1 MDASSPVKRRVLGA
15 LDPNACSPNKA
26 RRHEGGKQQLF
37 TPARQ
42 LSPVK
47 AKSVAPRQELTA
59 GGASPTTRVSSASP
73 SSSRPPSPSS
83 SQSLVPDTPERET
96 GVESRKRRSPSPSA
110 IDPPTSG
117 MAAAAEAEAAEG
129 GEPAAKRACLDGM
142 REDGQ
147 VGRSESPPSSTTTT
161 RTTGTTRHRSA
172 SPDTPSVFDNSAV
185 DNSQLTV
192 LTEPDATG
200 PNPAPIPAPVSLPA
214 PLPAPRARP
223 RLTREQARE
232 KAEILRL
239 RLGLASYKVRT
250 GQTDVPLDRLE
261 ARLAG
266 AARHA
271 RGSSPSSF
279 HGQIQAQGHSTYHGL
294 TTSVSASF
302 PPRGATTAAA
312 AAAQREHRRPLP
324 GAPVRRAS
332 VGTERGHYARPAP
345 PSRSQLLE
353 KVRLALARET
363 EQRQDRHHD
372 DRHQN
377 RHDHYNHH
385 HQLHHDYR
393 HSHMDSH
400 QYHHHH
406 HHHHHHQRRQSEA
419 LLDTRHGSGQYRR
432 PRTATDVPGSYLPSS
447 SSSSSSSAAAWL
459 PSSSSRRRAA
469 SFAGNGGYLMR
480 EGNADENGRK
490 EEYEEDMDSR
500 GGAASGL
507 LSLARS

>member
-47 AKSVAPRQELTA
+47 VKSVAPRQELTV
-59 GGASPTTRVSSASP
+59 GGVSPTTRVSSASP
-73 SSSRPPSPSS
+73 SSSPSPSPSPSS

-96 GVESRKRRSPSPSA
+96 GVGSRKRRSPINPSA
-110 IDPPTSG
+110 NNPPTSG

-147 VGRSESPPSSTTTT
+147 SPPSSTSTT

-185 DNSQLTV
+185 DNSQLTI

-200 PNPAPIPAPVSLPA
+200 PNPAPV
-214 PLPAPRARP
+214 PAPRARP

-250 GQTDVPLDRLE
+250 GQTDVPLERLE

-266 AARHA
+266 DARP
-271 RGSSPSSF
+271 RGGSSTSSF
-279 HGQIQAQGHSTYHGL
+279 HGQTQAQGHRTHHGP
-294 TTSVSASF
+294 TTSVAASF
-302 PPRGATTAAA
+302 PPPGATAAA

-324 GAPVRRAS
+324 CAPVRRAS
-332 VGTERGHYARPAP
+332 VGAERGHYSRPAP

-353 KVRLALARET
+353 EVRLALARET
-363 EQRQDRHHD
+363 EQRQNRQHD

-377 RHDHYNHH
+377 RHDRYDHH

-393 HSHMDSH
+393 YSHMASH
-400 QYHHHH
+400 QHQHHH

-419 LLDTRHGSGQYRR
+419 LLDTRHDPEQYRYASNPADRR
-432 PRTATDVPGSYLPSS
+432 PRTATDVPGSSLVSSS
-447 SSSSSSSAAAWL
+447 SSSSSSSAGAWL

-480 EGNADENGRK
+480 EENADENRRK
-490 EEYEEDMDSR
+490 EEYEEDMDST

>member
-37 TPARQ
+37 TPARH

-47 AKSVAPRQELTA
+47 VKSVAPRQELSV

-73 SSSRPPSPSS
+73 SSSPSPSPFSSLSS

-96 GVESRKRRSPSPSA
+96 GVESRKRRSPNPSA
-110 IDPPTSG
+110 INPPTSG

-147 VGRSESPPSSTTTT
+147 SPPSSTSTT

-185 DNSQLTV
+185 DNSQLTI

-200 PNPAPIPAPVSLPA
+200 PNPNPAPV
-214 PLPAPRARP
+214 PAPRARP

-266 AARHA
+266 DARHA
-271 RGSSPSSF
+271 GGSSASSF
-279 HGQIQAQGHSTYHGL
+279 HGQTQAQGQSTHHGP
-294 TTSVSASF
+294 TTSVAASF
-302 PPRGATTAAA
+302 PPPGATAAA
-312 AAAQREHRRPLP
+312 AAAQREHRRRLP

-332 VGTERGHYARPAP
+332 VGTERGHYSRPAP

-353 KVRLALARET
+353 EVRLALARET
-363 EQRQDRHHD
+363 EQGQDRQHD

-377 RHDHYNHH
+377 RHDRYDHH

-393 HSHMDSH
+393 YSHMASH
-400 QYHHHH
+400 QYQ
-406 HHHHHHQRRQSEA
+406 HHHHHQRRQSEA
-419 LLDTRHGSGQYRR
+419 LLDTRHDPERYRYASNPADRR
-432 PRTATDVPGSYLPSS
+432 PRTATDVPGSSLVSSSLSSS

-469 SFAGNGGYLMR
+469 SFAGNGGYLR
-480 EGNADENGRK
+480 KEENADENRRR